1 MKNLVL
7 LITSCVIALAATAQ
21 NGPNI
26 PKDYSLKKAED
37 YAPLKQNVI
46 DCIKWMRGNHP
57 DIQSSE
63 RKQAAAFVLQWV
75 TGSPD
80 VSVQLGTKFFT
91 DVSGE
96 KKNPYG
102 ADLAIMFMFGKTLY
116 LIEHPDDKDE
126 ANAEYAGV
134 KDMITL
140 YEVILK
146 RNADNKSKMMEK
158 YVKLEKDG
166 KLKDT
171 VKKECDKT
179 YKK

>member
-1 MKNLVL
+1 MKNLLPIL
-7 LITSCVIALAATAQ
+7 LCLIVFRSVAQ
-21 NGPNI
+21 TGPNV

-46 DCIKWMRGNHP
+46 DCIKWMRSNHP
-57 DIQSSE
+57 DFQPSQ
-63 RKQAAAFVLQWV
+63 RKEAAAFVLQWI

-91 DVSGE
+91 DVSGD
-96 KKNPYG
+96 KKFAYG
-102 ADLAIMFMFGKTLY
+102 SDLSMMFMFGKTLF
-116 LIEHPDDKDE
+116 LIEHPENKSE
-126 ANAEYAGV
+126 ADAEYAGV
-134 KDMITL
+134 KDMLTL

-146 RNADNKSKMMEK
+146 KNPDMKSKVLDK

-171 VKKECDKT
+171 VQKECDKT